1 MTKKP
6 IESIGVLTSVALAV
20 QLACLPTTASAQD
33 TASTEKL
40 VLDEIIVT
48 AQKREQ
54 NIQDIP
60 LSVSAISGDVLS
72 GSAVLD
78 ISRLKLLVPG
88 MNFGQTGAY
97 AHVAIRGARTEA
109 IQVNSQ
115 PIVSNYS
122 DGIYRSGTEQ
132 FLGPMVDLER
142 LEVLRG
148 PQGTLFGRNSY
159 AGAILMHTNKP
170 NQEFDASLQF
180 TGGDY
185 GRTDYEGMINFPLT
199 ESISAR
205 IVGAHFEHDG
215 YVENT
220 FDGSAGG
227 IPGQTSGEDIDDQDA
242 DYIRG
247 ALLFEFENSS
257 LMLRGEYY
265 SQDSNGSGDFA
276 GSLAGSINAIG
287 SGTPGPNPGVGG
299 DVFEVPQPFNTGSGC
314 GSYGSLVSLLDANGD
329 CPIDLDPARAAAIA
343 NDPYLIATDAPYF
356 LDTEQ
361 TTISIHYD
369 ADFGWAGMTALAAY
383 TENEN
388 FRGSD
393 GDQGL
398 AATFISGEIVE
409 RETTQVEV
417 HFVDNGEG
425 STDWLVGAFYLK
437 EENSDNF
444 FFNSDPL
451 GVGFQ
456 FTCITDR
463 DVDAE
468 AIAVFGQ
475 VTFPVGDRTR
485 VTVGARYTHE
495 ENDWVIDDVSGY
507 YFSDPIPRD
516 FRDIDLENGE
526 FAITAAAI
534 PILDYNGVPRVNA
547 PPVFVSEDFDP
558 FTWRLALDHNLA
570 DDQLIYGSIA
580 TGYSSGGFNSRQN
593 PETGLF
599 TYDESE
605 MTAYEVGYKSTLL
618 DGAMTLNVAA
628 YYNDFEDYIAERSTV
643 LPSGSVIVFAS
654 LGGAAESTGIDL
666 EMDWIPT
673 ENLLVNLRASFLDT
687 EYDSFITSLGGTLTT
702 ADPRT
707 EFITSVGTPD
717 APAGSQIPVVQ
728 LKGEQ
733 IAFSPDFTLGLTVTY
748 DWILGGAGMLT
759 PSVGFY
765 YSDSYQASDQGYV
778 HGFQDSYTQ
787 TDVRL
792 TWLSANGHWNIT
804 GFVQNIEDE
813 AVISRANVFG
823 GTLMTQQYGQPRIVG
838 VSVGY
843 KYR

>member
-1 MTKKP
+1 MAKSLQKTAVSCAVATAVHLAIFP
-6 IESIGVLTSVALAV
+6 AAALA
-20 QLACLPTTASAQD
+20 QGADSAD
-33 TASTEKL
+33 SM
-40 VLDEIIVT
+40 VLEEIIVT
-48 AQKREQ
+48 AQRREQ

-60 LSVSAISGDVLS
+60 LSVTAISGDLLS
-72 GSAVLD
+72 ANGVLD

-88 MNFGQTGAY
+88 TNFGQTGAY

-185 GRTDYEGMINFPLT
+185 SRTDYQGMINFPISK
-199 ESISAR
+199 SISAR

-227 IPGQTSGEDIDDQDA
+227 VPGQTSGDDIDDQDA

-247 ALLFEFENSS
+247 ALLFEFDNSS
-257 LMLRGEYY
+257 LILRGEYY
-265 SQDSNGSGDFA
+265 QQGGAGSGDFA

-287 SGTPGPNPGVGG
+287 NGTPGPNVIGG
-299 DVFEVPQPFNTGSGC
+299 DIFEVPQPFNTGSGC
-314 GSYGSLVSLLDANGD
+314 GSYGSLTSLLDANGD

-343 NDPYLIATDAPYF
+343 NDPYKIATDAPYF
-356 LDTEQ
+356 LDAEQ
-361 TTISIHYD
+361 TTVSIHYD
-369 ADFGWAGMTALAAY
+369 ADFSWAGMTALAAY

-393 GDQGL
+393 GDQGI
-398 AATFISGEIVE
+398 AATFISGEIVK
-409 RETTQVEV
+409 RETTQVEI
-417 HFVDNGEG
+417 HLRDNGEG

-451 GVGFQ
+451 GTGFQ

-463 DVDAE
+463 GIDAE

-475 VTFPVGDRTR
+475 ATFPLGDRTR
-485 VTVGARYTHE
+485 FTIGARYTHE
-495 ENDWVIDDVSGY
+495 ENDWRINDQLGY
-507 YFSDPIPRD
+507 YFSQPIPRD
-516 FRDIDLENGE
+516 FRDINLETGE
-526 FAITAAAI
+526 FAIMG
-534 PILDYNGVPRVNA
+534 PDVL
-547 PPVFVSEDFDP
+547 VSADFDP
-558 FTWRLALDHNLA
+558 VTWRLALDYDLA
-570 DDQLIYGSIA
+570 DDRMIYGSIS

-605 MTAYEVGYKSTLL
+605 MIAYEVGYKSTLL

-654 LGGAAESTGIDL
+654 LGGAAEATGIDL

-717 APAGSQIPVVQ
+717 APVGSQIPVVQ

-748 DWILGGAGMLT
+748 DWILGGAGVLT

-765 YSDSYQASDQGYV
+765 YSDSYQASDQGYL

-792 TWLSANGHWNIT
+792 TWTSANGHFNIT
-804 GFVQNIEDE
+804 GFAQNIEDE
-813 AVISRANVFG
+813 AVVVRANVFG
-823 GTLMTQQYGQPRIVG
+823 ATLATQQYAPPSIVG
-838 VSVGY
+838 VTVSY
-843 KYR
+843 NYR